1 MKSTGLTATRGRNLQ
16 LSALRRQVLALLA
29 LLVAWLATPAH
40 ALPSY
45 AQQTG
50 LPCSQCHSIAF
61 GPALT
66 AYGRE
71 FKLNAYALGEHKS
84 GVPLSIM
91 AVLSYTQTSSD
102 LPEIPAEHYDVN
114 NNGALNELAG
124 FYAGRFGQHA
134 GGFIEVAYN
143 GVERHTAW
151 GAVDVRYARS
161 FTLGSHGVVG
171 GITLNNNPTVSDLWN
186 TAPVWSFP
194 YTGSELAPTPGA
206 APIIAGGIE
215 ETVLGPSFYA
225 MFDDRWYVE
234 LGGYKSLS
242 DSMLGNVGLSADDN
256 SNLDGFAPYW
266 RAAVQFTNGP
276 HYFSLGILGLNV
288 KQQPDPAS
296 PATDRY
302 DDFGF
307 DATYQHTATDASNL
321 AANLAVMH
329 ENRHLDAAYAAG
341 DAEKASGDLD
351 SMRADVTW
359 TYQQT
364 WVAAGGLFNVTGS
377 SDAGLYAAGP
387 VEGGAGKPDS
397 NGYLLQL
404 EYVPFGKLTSPYR
417 PWLNV
422 RVGLQYVGYSKF
434 NGGGSNYDGA
444 GRSASD
450 NNTLFGFLWV
460 AL

>member
-1 MKSTGLTATRGRNLQ
+1 MKPITGAATRGHHFY
-16 LSALRRQVLALLA
+16 LSALRWQALALVALLA
-29 LLVAWLATPAH
+29 AWLATPAH

-84 GVPLSIM
+84 SVPLALM
-91 AVLSYTQTSSD
+91 AVLSYTNTSSD
-102 LPEIPAEHYDVN
+102 LPEIPAEHFDVN
-114 NNGALNELAG
+114 NNGALNELTG
-124 FYAGRFGQHA
+124 FFAGRIGQHA
-134 GGFIEVAYN
+134 GAFIEAAYS

-151 GAVDVRYARS
+151 GAFDLRYAHP
-161 FTLGSHGVVG
+161 FTLGSHSVVG

-186 TAPVWSFP
+186 STPVWSFP

-206 APIIAGGIE
+206 APIVAGGIE
-215 ETVLGPSFYA
+215 ETVLGPTFYA

-242 DSMLGNVGLSADDN
+242 DSMLDFVGLGADDN
-256 SNLDGFAPYW
+256 SRLDAFAPYW
-266 RAAVQFTNGP
+266 RAAAQFTNGP
-276 HYFSLGILGLNV
+276 HYYSFGILGLNV

-296 PATDRY
+296 PATDRF
-302 DDFGF
+302 DDLGF

-321 AANLAVMH
+321 AANFAYVH

-341 DAEKASGDLD
+341 DAAKASGDLD
-351 SMRADVTW
+351 SVRGDVTW

-377 SDAGLYAAGP
+377 SDANLYA
-387 VEGGAGKPDS
+387 AGKPDS
-397 NGYLLQL
+397 NGYLLQF

-422 RVGLQYVGYSKF
+422 RVGLQYIGYSKF
-434 NGGGSNYDGA
+434 DGASSNYDGA

-450 NNTLFGFLWV
+450 NNTLYGFLWV